1 VLLLL
6 LCSLGSGLII
16 GSDLDLGLLLGSNG
30 LLLSL
35 SLNLGKSLELG
46 KLGLFLCLCLEE
58 VGFHALG
65 FLLGFELGSIL
76 VRGKR

>member
-6 LCSLGSGLII
+6 LRTLGGRLLVGNELHLS
-16 GSDLDLGLLLGSNG
+16 LLLGSDC
-30 LLLSL
+30 LMLSL
-35 SLNLGKSLELG
+35 SFDLGQSLELG
-46 KLGLFLCLCLEE
+46 KLGLFLCLRLIE

-65 FLLGFELGSIL
+65 FLLGLEFGRIL

>member
-1 VLLLL
+1 VLFLL

-16 GSDLDLGLLLGSNG
+16 GSDLYLSLLLGSNC

-35 SLNLGKSLELG
+35 SLNLGESLELS
-46 KLGLFLCLCLEE
+46 KLGLFLCLCLVE
-58 VGFHALG
+58 VSFHALG

-76 VRGKR
+76 VRGKS